1 MTLGDFLCSDGNTRK
16 QRWGQRG
23 DFEPRTLVDGV
34 GGATLGSAF
43 FTSFPYYLSILFTIV
58 SKRYLHQEHTQSAP
72 YSSVECST
80 PYATV
85 QNKVLGLNNRFERTD
100 NRDSVSN

>member
-43 FTSFPYYLSILFTIV
+43 FPSFPYYYFHLIDQATMNFVCNFHTLHASFILLS
-58 SKRYLHQEHTQSAP
+58 QCDM
-72 YSSVECST
+72 CSPT
-80 PYATV
+80 KNSTV
-85 QNKVLGLNNRFERTD
+85 Y
-100 NRDSVSN
+100 